1 MCVLLSLTGLHRF
14 SKVCVS
20 VCDLACRWFIRGV
33 CVPVCLLFSRGVCC
47 CVYRLIGGAASG
59 PGPIMWCMR
68 GVCVVCLGFN
78 RSVCMCVVLKV
89 V

>member
-14 SKVCVS
+14 SKVCTLS

-59 PGPIMWCMR
+59 PGPM
-68 GVCVVCLGFN
+68 CVFL
-78 RSVCMCVVLKV
+78 SVCGV
-89 V
+89 